1 MFISKLE
8 YNVFNVEKTS
18 VDISLVYFVA
28 GKFDGGIKFGGLG

>member
-18 VDISLVYFVA
+18 VDISLVYGIA